1 MAIDRTGTDL
11 ERFGG
16 RVLHA
21 GDEMLEA
28 AVRQPAT
35 SW

>member
-16 RVLHA
+16 TIVHA
-21 GDEMLEA
+21 DHEAREA

>member
-11 ERFGG
+11 ERFGEKD
-16 RVLHA
+16 VHA